1 MSLASLSIIR
11 IKLIIK
17 PTNSYLH
24 FFIGDSKS
32 KIKPIYILLKRKKIN
47 ANINV
52 EEIAPDESNGRY
64 S

>member
-1 MSLASLSIIR
+1 MSLASLSIIK

-32 KIKPIYILLKRKKIN
+32 KNKANLYFAEEKKN
-47 ANINV
+47 
-52 EEIAPDESNGRY
+52 
-64 S
+64 